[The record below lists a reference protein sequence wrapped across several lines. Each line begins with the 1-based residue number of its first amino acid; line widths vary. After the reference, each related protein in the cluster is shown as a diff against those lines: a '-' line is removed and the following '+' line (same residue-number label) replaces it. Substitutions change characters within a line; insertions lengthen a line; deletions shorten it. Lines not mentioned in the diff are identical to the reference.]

1 MYIYHT
7 HTFTP
12 REPVIKHFPA
22 KTHPRGILGIFIL
35 VSKSIGIMEGI
46 QSKEK
51 YLDVNLMEEERKKS
65 FRIRPGGGGGEVKL
79 TLQSSMSLGN
89 LLDLSKTQF
98 PHL

>member
-51 YLDVNLMEEERKKS
+51 YLDVNLMEEARKKS
-65 FRIRPGGGGGEVKL
+65 FHVRPWGWGGGG
-79 TLQSSMSLGN
+79 
-89 LLDLSKTQF
+89 
-98 PHL
+98 